1 MQKTL
6 FFDLYFTLIVPA
18 VIPGRNE
25 WDYLGITQPEWNA
38 FAETEER
45 CALADSG
52 AIETRR
58 SLTEEIARWG
68 NLSLSDEDLDELTRR
83 RIERFRATLMD
94 VGRQTPGDAHGAD
107 HLPPPQREAGAGAP
121 SALCRC
127 GDRQLCRS
135 AQGAGNF
142 ITFLLQR
149 RNAP

>member
-52 AIETRR
+52 AIETPR
-58 SLTEEIARWG
+58 SLTEEIAHCTAIV
-68 NLSLSDEDLDELTRR
+68 D
-83 RIERFRATLMD
+83 AMD
-94 VGRQTPGDAHGAD
+94 SKTG
-107 HLPPPQREAGAGAP
+107 E
-121 SALCRC
+121 
-127 GDRQLCRS
+127 
-135 AQGAGNF
+135 
-142 ITFLLQR
+142 ITFREQ
-149 RNAP
+149 PQQS

>member
-52 AIETRR
+52 AIETLQTLFDAGIR
-58 SLTEEIARWG
+58 G
-68 NLSLSDEDLDELTRR
+68 NRPLGKSVA
-83 RIERFRATLMD
+83 F
-94 VGRQTPGDAHGAD
+94 G
-107 HLPPPQREAGAGAP
+107 
-121 SALCRC
+121 
-127 GDRQLCRS
+127 
-135 AQGAGNF
+135 
-142 ITFLLQR
+142 
-149 RNAP
+149 